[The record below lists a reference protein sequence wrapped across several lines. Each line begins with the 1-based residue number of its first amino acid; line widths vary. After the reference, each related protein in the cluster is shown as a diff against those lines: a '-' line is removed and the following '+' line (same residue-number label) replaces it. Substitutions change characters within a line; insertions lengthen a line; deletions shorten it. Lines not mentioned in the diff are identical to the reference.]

1 MGLFDYDQPAAEHA
15 ELQEITLLAD
25 LSEEDWGRVLNI
37 VETHQF
43 KSGEDLI
50 RAGDEDDSFYILTGG
65 QVDVVIDGDGEETVL
80 SKSDDG
86 KRILDEMCQ
95 TDEGDWLTIMDGNDY
110 VGQIFFVYGNEPEYV
125 VADHSTDKFTT
136 RIVETVTMDYD

>member
-25 LSEEDWGRVLNI
+25 LSEEDWSRVLNI
-37 VETHQF
+37 VETRQF

-65 QVDVVIDGDGEETVL
+65 QVDVVIVLKTFSRSHSVRPVFITADRRPRSLSTVPADTTFSL
-80 SKSDDG
+80 SS
-86 KRILDEMCQ
+86 LNLVM
-95 TDEGDWLTIMDGNDY
+95 
-110 VGQIFFVYGNEPEYV
+110 
-125 VADHSTDKFTT
+125 
-136 RIVETVTMDYD
+136 